1 MCDITQAR
9 ERFNYNLLWDWTY
22 PSALIVA
29 RSLNHWLIDRSFS
42 SRGCIKHAALRIE
55 TGSVGKVFGFGSMVF
70 MDLTDF
76 PKFVV
81 SYVMRFLCLPILI
94 EYIYNIQKSDI
105 IIITPEVTHEFW
117 YILECFSYDNFDRTQ
132 FFFLLSLNIEI

>member
-1 MCDITQAR
+1 
-9 ERFNYNLLWDWTY
+9 
-22 PSALIVA
+22 
-29 RSLNHWLIDRSFS
+29 
-42 SRGCIKHAALRIE
+42 
-55 TGSVGKVFGFGSMVF
+55 MVF